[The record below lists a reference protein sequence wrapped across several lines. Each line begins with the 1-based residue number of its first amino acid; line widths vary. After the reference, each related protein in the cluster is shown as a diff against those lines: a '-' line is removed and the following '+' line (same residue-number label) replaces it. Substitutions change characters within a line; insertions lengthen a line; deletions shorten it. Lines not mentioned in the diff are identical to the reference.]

1 MFTRGYVK
9 HPCKQIKHSQG
20 FAVRPIRGYGRT
32 RPTTTPCGYEMTC
45 RWV

>member
-20 FAVRPIRGYGRT
+20 FAVRPIRGYRCIHLNGGLQMPSLRA
-32 RPTTTPCGYEMTC
+32 
-45 RWV
+45 